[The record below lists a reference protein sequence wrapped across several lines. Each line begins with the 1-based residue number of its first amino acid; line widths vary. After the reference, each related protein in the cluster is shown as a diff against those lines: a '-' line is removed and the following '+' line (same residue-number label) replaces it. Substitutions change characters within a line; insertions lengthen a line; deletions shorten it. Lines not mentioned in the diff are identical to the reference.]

1 MLFHGNDPF
10 FCARAAWL
18 TASIRTLIA
27 LEWVSDACL
36 GPLIGPHQH
45 GLQPPPDT
53 SWVHRVGRGTGQT
66 NAKQASHITG
76 PLLHSGGLEHLVT
89 RR

>member
-1 MLFHGNDPF
+1 MTSSFVHGT
-10 FCARAAWL
+10 AWL
-18 TASIRTLIA
+18 TASIRNLIV

-53 SWVHRVGRGTGQT
+53 SWVHRV
-66 NAKQASHITG
+66 
-76 PLLHSGGLEHLVT
+76 LEGGKLSAGV
-89 RR
+89 